1 MRENKDMSK
10 KKSLLGMSSILRA
23 RRICIYF
30 ILIILTF
37 LCLFPIWTLVV
48 NMTRSNG
55 QIATSFSFWFGT
67 NFFENMKNVF
77 SDDHL
82 PVLSALGN
90 SVIVSVVGSLLC
102 VYFSALTAYAIE
114 VYQFKGREIIFKF
127 ILVIMMIPTT
137 ISGVGLARM
146 LTNIGQS
153 DMLWPLIIP
162 SIASPITFF
171 YMKQYMES
179 VLPLEMIEAARID
192 GAGEFRIFNQMA
204 LPIIKPALAVQLIF
218 AFVSNW
224 NNFFIPA
231 LLISDNKKKTL
242 PLIIAAVKASDPS
255 SFDMGKVYALIG
267 FAIIP
272 LVIVYLFLSKF
283 IVGGTTEGSVKG

>member
-23 RRICIYF
+23 RRICVYF

-90 SVIVSVVGSLLC
+90 SVIVSSCL
-102 VYFSALTAYAIE
+102 
-114 VYQFKGREIIFKF
+114 
-127 ILVIMMIPTT
+127 
-137 ISGVGLARM
+137 
-146 LTNIGQS
+146 
-153 DMLWPLIIP
+153 
-162 SIASPITFF
+162 
-171 YMKQYMES
+171 
-179 VLPLEMIEAARID
+179 
-192 GAGEFRIFNQMA
+192 
-204 LPIIKPALAVQLIF
+204 
-218 AFVSNW
+218 
-224 NNFFIPA
+224 
-231 LLISDNKKKTL
+231 
-242 PLIIAAVKASDPS
+242 
-255 SFDMGKVYALIG
+255 
-267 FAIIP
+267 
-272 LVIVYLFLSKF
+272 
-283 IVGGTTEGSVKG
+283 